1 MNNMEVRVLR
11 GRHEIGGTC
20 IEIRSNKKT
29 LLLDIGS
36 PLSDKNPDISYVKDK
51 YNAVL
56 ISHSHA
62 DHYGLMNKLD
72 PGIPIYMGELTYQLI
87 HALEYFANQPLPANP
102 IFQFKP
108 WEWIVIEGTPFKV
121 YPYLMDHSS
130 PEAFAFVISDGEEQI
145 FYTGDFRATGAKQ
158 KVFDRLEQNPPKQ
171 IKKLIIEGTNINRTP
186 GKYRTEEDVQNAF
199 LDIFRVQKNI
209 SFVIGSSQNV
219 DRIIRAYNAAMKA
232 KKTLVTDFYTYWI
245 LTLTAKESTAIRVA
259 LNNIKVLR
267 KGNISGGQYSKMM
280 KHLDVFDEFARRIF
294 KEKRSLTEEDLL
306 ENPANY
312 VFYGRMTHYS
322 LIGKFECTNLNLI
335 YSQYTGYLSDKF
347 AGKVF
352 GAVQINE
359 LRKEVNFKEIH
370 TSGHANEEDLLRME
384 SLFPDAELIRVH
396 TEF

>member
-1 MNNMEVRVLR
+1 MEVRVLR